1 MAVPALCLLA
11 MEVSISAD
19 PERNTAEPFR
29 FYYNLSLVWRE
40 M

>member
-11 MEVSISAD
+11 MEVPSSAD
-19 PERNTAEPFR
+19 PERNTTEPFR
-29 FYYNLSLVWRE
+29 LFDYLSLVWRE